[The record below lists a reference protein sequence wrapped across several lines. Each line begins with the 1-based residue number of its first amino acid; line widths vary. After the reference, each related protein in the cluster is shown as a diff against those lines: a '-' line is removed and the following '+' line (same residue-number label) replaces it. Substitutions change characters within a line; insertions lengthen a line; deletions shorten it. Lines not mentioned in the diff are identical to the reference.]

1 MKLKIVF
8 FTKKYIIKCYKIKQ
22 KMKKQNKKTR
32 KSLLNKIIYKN
43 NKIFIKTVNI
53 KALLVIIFKIY
64 VLKNFSLSS
73 LLKENERKDESVEN
87 RRSKGKNKY

>member
-1 MKLKIVF
+1 
-8 FTKKYIIKCYKIKQ
+8 
-22 KMKKQNKKTR
+22 MKKQNKKTR